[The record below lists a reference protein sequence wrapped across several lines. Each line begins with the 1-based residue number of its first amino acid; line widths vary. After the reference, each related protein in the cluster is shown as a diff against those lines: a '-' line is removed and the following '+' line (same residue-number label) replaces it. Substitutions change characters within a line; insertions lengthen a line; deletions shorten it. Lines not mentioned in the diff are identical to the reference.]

1 MTIPH
6 YDLDVR
12 PILKEGGEPFSII
25 MQAVAQLRPGQSLRL
40 LAPFKPIPLFQ
51 VLGARGFQPSAREIG
66 DGVWE
71 VIFSPVDAAVPG
83 PEPKPAGGG
92 TEWPKPRLELDNRD
106 LDPPEPMVRILEALE
121 GLEPGETLA
130 ALLPR
135 EPLFLFEE
143 LRIRGHA
150 WRGGFE
156 PDGAYRIVI
165 RAGGSERGEE

>member
-12 PILKEGGEPFSII
+12 PILANGGEPFSII

-66 DGVWE
+66 AGVWE
-71 VIFSPVDAAVPG
+71 VIFSPVDAEVPG

-106 LDPPEPMVRILEALE
+106 LDPPEPMVGFSKRSKGSSLARRSLPCCRASRCSCSRSC
-121 GLEPGETLA
+121 GSADMPGAAASSRA
-130 ALLPR
+130 AL
-135 EPLFLFEE
+135 
-143 LRIRGHA
+143 I
-150 WRGGFE
+150 
-156 PDGAYRIVI
+156 
-165 RAGGSERGEE
+165 GS